1 MIRCGEMMMKNFMRM
16 PSDYKNLIV
25 GLVAVLILAL
35 LWGASSLA
43 RNYAPQARAEAQA
56 TQLQAQ
62 EQAQREA
69 LERATVLQARW
80 EARARWQT
88 RIEAARAVAQIGAF
102 AATVA
107 LLGCGVVAFAA
118 LLGVFVVKRAQLP
131 AYQPLPDRAILLRDG
146 VFDPR
151 TGAGWVLG
159 VARDP
164 QLVQA
169 QALAAL
175 YQARGLARREAL
187 PRAWQEVRE
196 IQALAVETG

>member
-1 MIRCGEMMMKNFMRM
+1 MKLNRLPADYRNF
-16 PSDYKNLIV
+16 IV
-25 GLVAVLILAL
+25 GLAALLVLAL
-35 LWGASSLA
+35 FWGASSLA
-43 RNYAPQARAEAQA
+43 RGYTPVQRARAQQIEAQA
-56 TQLQAQ
+56 Q
-62 EQAQREA
+62 EDAQREA

-187 PRAWQEVRE
+187 PRAWQEV
-196 IQALAVETG
+196 QALTMEE